1 MIRSIRCFVICG
13 ITLIASTAMSLAEES
28 PPNQMNLSLAE
39 CIEIALGNSSQIV
52 QDRYNVALSEV
63 SVDDSRNA
71 FLPSAS
77 VSWGASRSIQG
88 PREGAILD
96 RETGVLI
103 TSLGESRVSG
113 GQSVSLAGISIPLYN
128 AQNFANLSANKLGL
142 KATRMSQSNNRQQT
156 IYSVKQ
162 NYFNLLKAVELLEV
176 QKEQIR
182 VSKENLRRQDTL
194 YEIGST
200 AILNVFNARS
210 TLASSKVV
218 LINRENNVEIAR
230 ANLSFFLGLGPD
242 VNLVP
247 TQEQFE
253 MTPQNLSY
261 ENVTGRALDSH
272 PDLLRWKYTMEEA
285 RTRLKGTQR
294 NARLPSATMSASYSW
309 SLGREEQ
316 FLGLEDLFLKNYS
329 YTVSVNVR
337 LPVFNM
343 GTENSIRR
351 QKLQY
356 LRTQEQ
362 FDQAKRQRIQQIR
375 QSYLSLERTRR
386 LITANEAAVKAAEES
401 FKLVDQRYTLGG
413 GTFLER
419 QTEEANLFR
428 ARSDRVSAIYDYQIE
443 LAQFQFRTGIA
454 AAGE

>member
-1 MIRSIRCFVICG
+1 MIRAIRCFVICG
-13 ITLIASTAMSLAEES
+13 ITLIASTTISLAEES
-28 PPNQMNLSLAE
+28 PPNQMNLSLVE
-39 CIEIALGNSSQIV
+39 CIEIALGNNSQIV

-77 VSWGASRSIQG
+77 VSWNASRSIQG
-88 PREGAILD
+88 PREGAVLD
-96 RETGVLI
+96 PETGVLI

-128 AQNFANLSANKLGL
+128 AQIFATLSANKLGL

-156 IYSVKQ
+156 IYNVKQ
-162 NYFNLLKAVELLEV
+162 NYFNLLKAVELFEV

-182 VSKENLRRQDTL
+182 VSQENLRRQETL

-218 LINRENNVEIAR
+218 LINRENNVEITR

-309 SLGREEQ
+309 SLGRDEQ
-316 FLGLEDLFLKNYS
+316 FLGLEDLFRKNYS
-329 YTVSVNVR
+329 YSVSVNVR

-362 FDQAKRQRIQQIR
+362 FDQAKHQRLQQIR
-375 QSYLSLERTRR
+375 QSYLGLERLRR

-454 AAGE
+454 VEGE